1 MPLAPHTSIT
11 LPYGSRPLVLR
22 ARPGSRV
29 CDLPAGIP
37 GLDLEALLQ
46 DALDRPIGSPPLEA
60 LCGPEARVLV
70 IVSDATRPDP
80 RAALIRAVRARIP
93 GARIV
98 LAVANGTHAP
108 GPVEALEL
116 GETDP
121 VVRHDGTDEAQL
133 VHFGHTR
140 RGTDV
145 ALNRCVLEADLIVAT
160 GRIKPH
166 YFAGFGAGIKAIFP
180 GLGGTRAI
188 RANHQLKRE
197 PGARPGNVDGN
208 PCRDDMEEMLALLP
222 VPAFLLNVVVD
233 ADDHPRAAVA
243 GDVLAAFRVGAELAR
258 PLFRIRA
265 PRSRA
270 IVVSDSLPM
279 TASLYQASKLLAA
292 VVPIVEDGGTV
303 IIAAECGD
311 GTGPLEWVNRG
322 IYELGIAPRLPAHR
336 VVLVSN
342 LSREIVATTYCEWAP
357 SVDAGL
363 DQLGV
368 PPLIVPRA
376 GAALVERGE

>member
-1 MPLAPHTSIT
+1 MPPHTSIT
-11 LPYGSRPLVLR
+11 LPYGSRPLVFR
-22 ARPGSRV
+22 TGPGSRV
-29 CDLPAGIP
+29 CDLPPGMP
-37 GLDLEALLQ
+37 GLEMHTLLQ
-46 DALDRPIGSPPLEA
+46 DALNRPIASPRLES
-60 LCGPEARVLV
+60 LCRPGARVLV

-80 RAALIRAVRARIP
+80 RAALIRAVRARVP
-93 GARIV
+93 DARIV
-98 LAVANGTHAP
+98 VAVANGTHAP
-108 GPVEALEL
+108 GPVEPLEL
-116 GETDP
+116 GVADP
-121 VVRHDGTDEAQL
+121 VVSHDGTDESQL
-133 VHFGHTR
+133 VPLGRTR
-140 RGTDV
+140 RGTEV
-145 ALNRCVLEADLIVAT
+145 VLNRCVLEADVVVAT

-197 PGARPGNVDGN
+197 PGARPGNVEGN
-208 PCRDDMEEMLALLP
+208 PCREDMEEVLELLP

-243 GDVLAAFRVGAELAR
+243 GDVRAAFRVGTDLAR

-270 IVVSDSLPM
+270 IVVSDALPM

-292 VVPIVEDGGTV
+292 VIPIVEDGGTV

-336 VVLVSN
+336 VVLVSD
-342 LSREIVATTYCEWAP
+342 LPPEIVADAYCEWAP
-357 SVDAGL
+357 TVEAAL
-363 DQLGV
+363 APLGV
-368 PPLIVPRA
+368 PPVIVPRA
-376 GAALVERGE
+376 GAALVEQVEP